1 MTHNNNFNPL
11 PWYTSLDQQNHRKS
25 YAYGSIYP
33 LYTPAN
39 FMLPWQ
45 VQINA
50 SGIHY
55 LSLSVYKEDGTLYQ
69 SVDPNDID
77 RDIVYVNTTNYAYA
91 ICIPAFPLVS
101 NQPDGRYYAVM
112 IIEPE
117 DEGAE
122 RIILYSEVYTV
133 VQSMDNF
140 LKIEW
145 YDENDLVYNGGQINY
160 SSKIQYKNFIYLPT
174 ELGKPEYTFEETGED
189 RDGFYFPEKQLSEK
203 TYRFNF
209 LAPEYMLDAM
219 RIIRLSDYVKIT
231 DQFGVE
237 YKVDKFLMTPKWTQN
252 GDLAQVQAEFQTNT
266 VIKKIGR
273 GIVTGGDADYN
284 ADYNNDYL
292 INNQN
297 S

>member
-25 YAYGSIYP
+25 YVYGEIYP
-33 LYTPAN
+33 LYTQAN
-39 FMLPWQ
+39 FILPWQ
-45 VQINA
+45 VQTPLTENIERLFLN
-50 SGIHY
+50 
-55 LSLSVYKEDGTLYQ
+55 VYHEDGTLYQ
-69 SVDPNDID
+69 AVDSSAIDNDITILTMTD
-77 RDIVYVNTTNYAYA
+77 CQYV
-91 ICIPAFPLVS
+91 ICVPTFPLVT
-101 NQPDGRYYAVM
+101 NQPDGRYYATLRLVTDN
-112 IIEPE
+112 E
-117 DEGAE
+117 DVTY
-122 RIILYSEVYTV
+122 YSEVYTV
-133 VQSMDNF
+133 VQSMANF

-145 YDENDLVYNGGQINY
+145 YDTDPLFYEGGQINY
-160 SSKIQYKNFIYLPT
+160 SSKINYKNHIYLPT

-209 LAPEYMLDAM
+209 LAPEYLLDAM
-219 RIIRLSDYVKIT
+219 RIIRLSDYVTIT
-231 DQFGVE
+231 DQFGVQ
-237 YKVDKFLMTPKWTQN
+237 YKPDKFLMTPKWTQN
-252 GDLAQVQAEFQTNT
+252 GDLAQVEVEFQTNT

-273 GIVTGGDADYN
+273 GVVTGGDADYN

>member
-1 MTHNNNFNPL
+1 MTHNNNLNPL
-11 PWYTSLDQQNHRKS
+11 PWYTSIDQQNHRKS
-25 YAYGSIYP
+25 YVYGEIYP
-33 LYTPAN
+33 LYTMAN

-45 VQINA
+45 VQT
-50 SGIHY
+50 
-55 LSLSVYKEDGTLYQ
+55 SLVDVESYYIDIYNDDGTLYHSLTAQ
-69 SVDPNDID
+69 EKAQNVS
-77 RDIVYVNTTNYAYA
+77 IVSMTEMSYVVFVPT
-91 ICIPAFPLVS
+91 FPVAT
-101 NQPDGRYYAVM
+101 NQPDGRYYATL
-112 IIEPE
+112 
-117 DEGAE
+117 
-122 RIILYSEVYTV
+122 RIDTLNDSVTYYSEVYTV
-133 VQSMDNF
+133 VHSLYNF

-145 YDENDLVYNGGQINY
+145 YDATNLYYEGGQINY
-160 SSKIQYKNFIYLPT
+160 SSKLNYKNHIYLPT

-219 RIIRLSDYVKIT
+219 RIIRLSDYVIIT

-237 YKVDKFLMTPKWTQN
+237 YKADKFLMTPKWTQN
-252 GDLAQVQAEFQTNT
+252 GDLAQVEVEFQTNT

-273 GIVTGGDADYN
+273 GIVTGGVADYN

>member
-33 LYTPAN
+33 LYTMAN

-112 IIEPE
+112 TIEPE
-117 DEGAE
+117 DDNN

-145 YDENDLVYNGGQINY
+145 YDLNPLIYAGGQICYSDKFSYRNY
-160 SSKIQYKNFIYLPT
+160 VYLPT
-174 ELGKPEYTFEETGED
+174 ELGKPEYTFEEAGED
-189 RDGFYFPEKQLSEK
+189 RDGLYYAEKQLSEK

-209 LAPEYMLDAM
+209 LAPEYLLDAM
-219 RIIRLSDYVKIT
+219 RIIRLSDFITIT
-231 DQFGVE
+231 DQWGVA
-237 YKVDKFLMTPKWTQN
+237 YYADKFLMTPKWTQN
-252 GDLAQVQAEFQTNT
+252 GDLAEVAVEFQTNT
-266 VIKKIGR
+266 VIKKIGQ
-273 GIVTGGDADYN
+273 GYVMGSNANFN

>member
-25 YAYGSIYP
+25 YAYGEIYP
-33 LYTPAN
+33 LYTMAN

-45 VQINA
+45 IQTSLMGTINH
-50 SGIHY
+50 IQ
-55 LSLSVYKEDGTLYQ
+55 LTVYREDSTQ
-69 SVDPNDID
+69 FA
-77 RDIVYVNTTNYAYA
+77 YVNTTTMSSNTTIIATTDCQYVIFY
-91 ICIPAFPLVS
+91 PLMPIVS
-101 NQPDGRYYAVM
+101 NQDDGRYYAKLKL
-112 IIEPE
+112 INT
-117 DEGAE
+117 DNDSATY
-122 RIILYSEVYTV
+122 YSEIYTV
-133 VQSMDNF
+133 VHSLDNF
-140 LKIEW
+140 IKVEW
-145 YDENDLVYNGGQINY
+145 WDDMDLVYEGGQICY
-160 SSKIQYKNFIYLPT
+160 SSKHNYKNWLYLPT

-203 TYRFNF
+203 TYRFSF

-273 GIVTGGDADYN
+273 GVVTGGDVDYN

-297 S
+297 N

>member
-1 MTHNNNFNPL
+1 MTHNNNLNPL
-11 PWYTSLDQQNHRKS
+11 PWYTSIDQQNHRKS
-25 YAYGSIYP
+25 YVYGEIYP
-33 LYTPAN
+33 LYTLAN

-45 VQINA
+45 VQT
-50 SGIHY
+50 
-55 LSLSVYKEDGTLYQ
+55 SLVSIERYYIDIYNDDGTLYHSLTAQ
-69 SVDPNDID
+69 EKAQNVS
-77 RDIVYVNTTNYAYA
+77 IVSMTSLSYVVFVPT
-91 ICIPAFPLVS
+91 FPVAT
-101 NQPDGRYYAVM
+101 NQPDGRYYATL
-112 IIEPE
+112 
-117 DEGAE
+117 
-122 RIILYSEVYTV
+122 RIDTLNDSVTYYSEVYTIV
-133 VQSMDNF
+133 HSLDNF

-145 YDENDLVYNGGQINY
+145 YDEENLVYEGGQINY
-160 SSKIQYKNFIYLPT
+160 SSKLNYKNHIYLPT

-219 RIIRLSDYVKIT
+219 RIIRLSDYVIIT

-237 YKVDKFLMTPKWTQN
+237 YKADKFLMTPKWTQN
-252 GDLAQVQAEFQTNT
+252 GDLAQVEVEFQTNT

-273 GIVTGGDADYN
+273 GIVTGGVADFN

-292 INNQN
+292 INTQN

>member
-33 LYTPAN
+33 LYTLAN

-45 VQINA
+45 VQIKT

-55 LSLSVYKEDGTLYQ
+55 LSLSIYKEDGTLYQ
-69 SVDPNDID
+69 NVDSSDID
-77 RDIVYVNTTNYAYA
+77 RDIIYITTSGCVYVL
-91 ICIPAFPLVS
+91 CIPTFPMVS

-112 IIEPE
+112 TVEPE
-117 DEGAE
+117 DDAD
-122 RIILYSEVYTV
+122 RVVLYSEVYTV
-133 VQSMDNF
+133 VHSLDNF
-140 LKIEW
+140 IKIEW
-145 YDENDLVYNGGQINY
+145 YDEENLVYEGGQICY
-160 SSKIQYKNFIYLPT
+160 SNKDNYKNWLYLPT

-219 RIIRLSDYVKIT
+219 RIIRLSDYVRIT

-273 GIVTGGDADYN
+273 GVVTGGDADYN

-292 INNQN
+292 INQN

>member
-1 MTHNNNFNPL
+1 MTHNNNLNPL
-11 PWYTSLDQQNHRKS
+11 PWYTSIDQQNHRKS
-25 YAYGSIYP
+25 YVYGEIYP
-33 LYTPAN
+33 LYTLAN

-45 VQINA
+45 VQT
-50 SGIHY
+50 
-55 LSLSVYKEDGTLYQ
+55 SLVSIERYYIDIYNDDGTLYHSLTAQ
-69 SVDPNDID
+69 EKAQNVS
-77 RDIVYVNTTNYAYA
+77 IVSMTEMSYVVFVPT
-91 ICIPAFPLVS
+91 FPVAT
-101 NQPDGRYYAVM
+101 NQPDGRYYATL
-112 IIEPE
+112 
-117 DEGAE
+117 
-122 RIILYSEVYTV
+122 RIDTLNDSVTYYSEVYTV
-133 VQSMDNF
+133 VHSLDNF

-145 YDENDLVYNGGQINY
+145 YDATNLYYEGGQINY
-160 SSKIQYKNFIYLPT
+160 SSKLNYKNHIYLPT

-219 RIIRLSDYVKIT
+219 RIIRLSDYVIIT

-237 YKVDKFLMTPKWTQN
+237 YKADKFLMTPKWTQN
-252 GDLAQVQAEFQTNT
+252 GDLAQVDVEFQTNT

-273 GIVTGGDADYN
+273 GIVTGGVADYN

-292 INNQN
+292 INSQN

>member
-1 MTHNNNFNPL
+1 MIYNNNFNPL

-25 YAYGSIYP
+25 YAYGEIYP
-33 LYTPAN
+33 LYTLSN

-45 VQINA
+45 VQTTIA
-50 SGIHY
+50 GSIERI
-55 LSLSVYKEDGTLYQ
+55 SLDIYNEDGTLYQ
-69 SVDPNDID
+69 SATGMAIEGNITVISASGGVKYVVFVPMFP
-77 RDIVYVNTTNYAYA
+77 VVNT
-91 ICIPAFPLVS
+91 
-101 NQPDGRYYAVM
+101 QPDGRYYAVLTL
-112 IIEPE
+112 IPLS
-117 DEGAE
+117 GNNVTF
-122 RIILYSEVYTV
+122 YSEVYTV
-133 VQSMDNF
+133 VHSLDGF

-145 YDENDLVYNGGQINY
+145 WDEEDLVTETGKICY
-160 SSKIQYKNFIYLPT
+160 SNEYRNQIYLPT

-219 RIIRLSDYVKIT
+219 RIIRLSDYVRIT

-292 INNQN
+292 INQN

>member
-33 LYTPAN
+33 LYTMAN

-45 VQINA
+45 VQTTL
-50 SGIHY
+50 SGSIERIY
-55 LSLSVYKEDGTLYQ
+55 LNIYYEDGTLYQ
-69 SVDPNDID
+69 SVGSVDID
-77 RDIVYVNTTNYAYA
+77 RDITIVSTADCKYVL
-91 ICIPAFPLVS
+91 CIPTFPLVS
-101 NQPDGRYYAVM
+101 NQPDGRYYATLRLANLNN
-112 IIEPE
+112 
-117 DEGAE
+117 DEVTF
-122 RIILYSEVYTV
+122 YSEVYTV
-133 VQSMDNF
+133 VHSLDNF
-140 LKIEW
+140 IKIEW
-145 YDENDLVYNGGQINY
+145 YDEENLVYEGGQICY
-160 SSKIQYKNFIYLPT
+160 SNKDNYKNWLYLPT

-219 RIIRLSDYVKIT
+219 RIIRLSDYVRIT

-252 GDLAQVQAEFQTNT
+252 GDLAQVQVEFQTNT

>member
-25 YAYGSIYP
+25 YAYGDIYP
-33 LYTPAN
+33 LYTQAN

-45 VQINA
+45 VQT
-50 SGIHY
+50 
-55 LSLSVYKEDGTLYQ
+55 SLVSIERYYIDIYNDDGTLYHSLTAQ
-69 SVDPNDID
+69 EKAQNVS
-77 RDIVYVNTTNYAYA
+77 IVSMTDMSYVVF
-91 ICIPAFPLVS
+91 IPTFPVAT
-101 NQPDGRYYAVM
+101 NQPDGRYYATL
-112 IIEPE
+112 
-117 DEGAE
+117 
-122 RIILYSEVYTV
+122 RIYTLTNSVTYYSEVYTV
-133 VQSMDNF
+133 VHSLDNF

-145 YDENDLVYNGGQINY
+145 YDEDNLAYEGGQICY
-160 SSKIQYKNFIYLPT
+160 SDKLNYKNWLYLPT
-174 ELGKPEYTFEETGED
+174 EIGKPEYTFEETGED

-203 TYRFNF
+203 TYRFSF

-219 RIIRLSDYVKIT
+219 RIIRLSDYVNIT

-237 YKVDKFLMTPKWTQN
+237 YKADKFLMTPKWTQN
-252 GDLAQVQAEFQTNT
+252 GDLAEVSVEFQTNT

-292 INNQN
+292 INSQN

>member
-33 LYTPAN
+33 LYTMAN

-45 VQINA
+45 IKSDLVSIERF
-50 SGIHY
+50 Y
-55 LSLSVYKEDGTLYQ
+55 LDIRNEDGSLFHSCDAQEKTLNISIISQ
-69 SVDPNDID
+69 TDCS
-77 RDIVYVNTTNYAYA
+77 YVVF
-91 ICIPAFPLVS
+91 IPTFPIAS
-101 NQPDGRYYAVM
+101 NQPDGRYYA
-112 IIEPE
+112 ELRLNTLH
-117 DEGAE
+117 DSKT
-122 RIILYSEVYTV
+122 YFSEVFTV
-133 VQSMDNF
+133 VHSLADF
-140 LKIEW
+140 IKIDW
-145 YDENDLVYNGGQINY
+145 WDEENLVYEGGQINY
-160 SSKIQYKNFIYLPT
+160 SLQLGYKNWLYLPT
-174 ELGKPEYTFEETGED
+174 EIGKPEYTFEETGED
-189 RDGFYFPEKQLSEK
+189 RDGLYFPEKQLSEK

-237 YKVDKFLMTPKWTQN
+237 YNVDKFLMTPKWTQN
-252 GDLAQVQAEFQTNT
+252 GDLAQVQVEFQTNT

-292 INNQN
+292 INQN

>member
-33 LYTPAN
+33 LYTMAN

-55 LSLSVYKEDGTLYQ
+55 LSLSIYKEDGTLYQ
-69 SVDPNDID
+69 NVASADID
-77 RDIVYVNTTNYAYA
+77 RDIIYVTTSGCVYVL
-91 ICIPAFPLVS
+91 CIPTFPMVS

-112 IIEPE
+112 TVEPE
-117 DEGAE
+117 DDDD
-122 RIILYSEVYTV
+122 RVVLYSEVYTV
-133 VQSMDNF
+133 VHSLDNF
-140 LKIEW
+140 IKIEW
-145 YDENDLVYNGGQINY
+145 YDEENLVYEGGQICY
-160 SSKIQYKNFIYLPT
+160 SNKDNYKNWLYLPT

-273 GIVTGGDADYN
+273 GVVMGGDADYN

>member
-33 LYTPAN
+33 LYTMAN

-112 IIEPE
+112 TIEPE
-117 DEGAE
+117 DDNN

-145 YDENDLVYNGGQINY
+145 YDLNPLVYAGGQICYSDKFSYRNY
-160 SSKIQYKNFIYLPT
+160 VYLPT
-174 ELGKPEYTFEETGED
+174 ELGKPEYTFEEAGVD
-189 RDGFYFPEKQLSEK
+189 RDGLYYAEKQLSEK

-209 LAPEYMLDAM
+209 LAPEYLLDAM
-219 RIIRLSDYVKIT
+219 RIIRLSDFITIT
-231 DQFGVE
+231 DQWGVA
-237 YKVDKFLMTPKWTQN
+237 YYADKFLMTPKWTQN
-252 GDLAQVQAEFQTNT
+252 GDLAEVAVEFQTNT
-266 VIKKIGR
+266 VIKKIGQ
-273 GIVTGGDADYN
+273 GYVMGSNANFN